1 MQTCIRCGE
10 GIPQGATACPRCGAE
25 VLRIIPSLPL
35 ERLRHPLENTVFVIL
50 ALAGAVTWLLLLVV
64 TLGII
69 IPVGLVLWF
78 FSWVAFQ
85 MFRAQLLTHSVRV
98 SEQHFPHVHRAFEEV
113 RQLLGYR
120 EPLEI
125 YIMEGTTLNA
135 FVTMMMR
142 SRCMV
147 LFSQLVE
154 GIEEEPAALRGLIG
168 HELAHFVLG
177 HFRWRWLVM
186 GGFWIPLLYL
196 AWSRLCEYSAD
207 RCGQA
212 CAGDLQAYER
222 VLAMLATGW
231 RLARHVQPELL
242 VQQANE
248 AQTSI
253 FARLIEITSTH
264 PPLVKRIAELKQFIL
279 GTPQITVERR
289 AATTLGAVMLLPFA
303 GFQGLASG
311 AAAAALGLFV
321 LAVLAA
327 ILLPVFAAARET
339 AQMEACMTNM
349 KQLSRAIQMY
359 TADYDGRLPVFGMR
373 ALIGAYVQPGA
384 KVLRC
389 PSDDTPQLISYALN
403 PDFAGWILSQIETPE
418 RTVLLYEG
426 DDEDIIMRHKDGLNI
441 VCPDGQVRWI
451 KETSIEEYFWEP
463 R

>member
-1 MQTCIRCGE
+1 
-10 GIPQGATACPRCGAE
+10 
-25 VLRIIPSLPL
+25 L
-35 ERLRHPLENTVFVIL
+35 H
-50 ALAGAVTWLLLLVV
+50 
-64 TLGII
+64 
-69 IPVGLVLWF
+69 
-78 FSWVAFQ
+78 
-85 MFRAQLLTHSVRV
+85 
-98 SEQHFPHVHRAFEEV
+98 
-113 RQLLGYR
+113 
-120 EPLEI
+120 
-125 YIMEGTTLNA
+125 
-135 FVTMMMR
+135 
-142 SRCMV
+142 V

-154 GIEEEPAALRGLIG
+154 GIEEDPAALRGLLG

-186 GGFWIPLLYL
+186 GGFWIPPLYL

-264 PPLVKRIAELKQFIL
+264 PPLVKRVAELRQFVL

-303 GFQGLASG
+303 GLQGLGSS
-311 AAAAALGLFV
+311 AAAALGVLV

-327 ILLPVFAAARET
+327 ILLPVFEAAREE
-339 AQMEACMTNM
+339 ARMQACMSNM
-349 KQLSRAIQMY
+349 KQLSRAIKMY
-359 TADYDGRLPVFGMR
+359 TEDYDGRLPVFGIQ
-373 ALIGAYVQPGA
+373 ALVGTYLQPGA
-384 KVLRC
+384 EVLRC
-389 PSDDTPQLISYALN
+389 PSDDTPQPISYALN
-403 PDFAGWILSQIETPE
+403 RDFAGWILSRIETPE

-426 DDEDIIMRHKDGLNI
+426 DDEDLIMRHKDGLNI
-441 VCPDGQVRWI
+441 VCADGQVRWI
-451 KETSIEEYFWEP
+451 GETSTDQYFWEP